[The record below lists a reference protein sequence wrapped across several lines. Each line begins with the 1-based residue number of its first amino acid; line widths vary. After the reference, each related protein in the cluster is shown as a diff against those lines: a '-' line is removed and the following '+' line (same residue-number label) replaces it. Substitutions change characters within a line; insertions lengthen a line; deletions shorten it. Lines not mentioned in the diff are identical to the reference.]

1 MDSRKIAFRVAVL
14 GLRKLL
20 FQFRTWLLLGMLA
33 VLTADAADLVKPFCD
48 SVEYRVTPWF
58 YTFLLRDSRYYGLML
73 LLGLVFLFCDAPFL
87 DAGQT
92 LAISRCGRKNW
103 CRGQLL
109 YILFATGLYL
119 LAGFLMLCLM
129 LGPYLTMQTG
139 WGKVLTTLAHSQGS
153 IYTGSLSFP
162 LQAVK
167 VLPGMAATAWAFV
180 LHWLAGTL
188 LGMVMFFVNL
198 RWQRKA
204 GAMVGTAFVLLRA
217 FVQFLGGSWM
227 GKRVACFSPFSWIQ
241 PERWSSVLSAAC
253 AAAALLILLL
263 LVFAA
268 CQKTVLTS
276 DLQTMNEIG
285 GE

>member
-1 MDSRKIAFRVAVL
+1 MDSRKIALRVAVL

-20 FQFRTWLLLGMLA
+20 FQPRTWLLLGMLA
-33 VLTADAADLVKPFCD
+33 ILITDAANSVKLFCD

-58 YTFLLRDSRYYGLML
+58 YTFLLRDSRYYGVIF
-73 LLGLVFLFCDAPFL
+73 LLGLVFLFGDAPFL

-92 LAISRCGRKNW
+92 STISRCGRKDW

-109 YILFATGLYL
+109 YIFSATGLYL
-119 LAGFLMLCLM
+119 LAGFLILCLV
-129 LGPYLTMQTG
+129 LGPYLTIQTD
-139 WGKVLTTLAHSQGS
+139 WGKILTTLAHPRGS
-153 IYTGSLSFP
+153 TYTGSLSFP
-162 LQAVK
+162 FQVVK
-167 VLPGMAATAWAFV
+167 VLPGMAATAWAFI

-217 FVQFLGGSWM
+217 FVQFLGDSWL
-227 GKRVACFSPFSWIQ
+227 GKRVAYFSPFSWIQ
-241 PERWSSVLSAAC
+241 PERWSSELSAAG

-276 DLQTMNEIG
+276 DLQTMNEI
-285 GE
+285 